1 MSTNNFKPYLTP
13 CSEFLSMD
21 LEGITCSSQDNG
33 DYSDGQLSIPV
44 TGYLLDD
51 QILIEDILQ

>member
-21 LEGITCSSQDNG
+21 LEGITCISNG
-33 DYSDGQLSIPV
+33 DYSDGQLSSPV
-44 TGYLLDD
+44 PDYLF
-51 QILIEDILQ
+51 EDPIIVEDLLQ

>member
-1 MSTNNFKPYLTP
+1 
-13 CSEFLSMD
+13 MD
-21 LEGITCSSQDNG
+21 LEGITCSSQGNG